1 MVVKHADTSA
11 SQGRFARVRFA
22 AVPFWTAPGF
32 AIPLFQWNASSNAT
46 YVQRV
51 DVNRNIIGFDLFE
64 GGSRVLPL
72 EETLHVKIG
81 DEELFAIVDPLST
94 AFAGT
99 RTQLTPIV
107 ILGSVRSTFHF

>member
-11 SQGRFARVRFA
+11 SPGRFARVRFA

-64 GGSRVLPL
+64 GGGRVLPL

-81 DEELFAIVDPLST
+81 DEELSMSREWAVDQSGVRMTMRSMRPFWIV
-94 AFAGT
+94 
-99 RTQLTPIV
+99 
-107 ILGSVRSTFHF
+107 